1 MLPERAI
8 GKEVANMGSGKEKK
22 EPAAASGGAA
32 GKPPLAVG
40 DAVVTSADPVTEGGK
55 STQAPGV
62 IVDDFG
68 GNLAEDA
75 ADYGRSWA
83 LAKRWAIKLDDGRLV
98 FRSSDEVSRPT
109 G

>member
-1 MLPERAI
+1 
-8 GKEVANMGSGKEKK
+8 MGSGKDSAESDK
-22 EPAAASGGAA
+22 ASAA
-32 GKPPLAVG
+32 GKGPGKQSGGSGKAEATPLAVG
-40 DAVVTSADPVTEGGK
+40 DTVVTKVDPATGEGEQTDG
-55 STQAPGV
+55 SGV

-68 GNLAEDA
+68 DNLAADD

-98 FRSSDEVSRPT
+98 FRSSDEVSRS